1 MYGTQL
7 LTNRKQT
14 DEMLFQIK
22 DLSLTLYGQ
31 GKPARIL
38 NNIDLYIRESEVV
51 GLIGET
57 GSGKSLT
64 ALTAL
69 RLLPPSISASVEG
82 EVFFEGRDLLQE
94 DEDYLRT
101 IRGSRICIIFQD
113 PMSYLNPVLTVG
125 RQLVDVILAHNLLG
139 ESSRRFP
146 LYKGD
151 LRKKATAHAL
161 QILKDVGIPRQEV
174 ILRSYPHELSGGMG
188 QRVLIAMALL
198 CNPRLIIADEPTA
211 SLDVTLQVQILK
223 LLKQRVQ
230 ERKTALLLISHDL
243 GIIRSLCHR
252 VYVMYAG
259 EIVESGD
266 VETVIHKPAHPYT
279 QKLINAIPSREL
291 DKRLTGIE
299 GTVCDFTEPPPGCR
313 FEPRCSSRM
322 LVCKLEKPILI
333 EFEPNHQ
340 VSCFLYE
347 NRNHL
352 E

>member
-1 MYGTQL
+1 MYRTQPF
-7 LTNRKQT
+7 TNRKQT
-14 DEMLFQIK
+14 GEILFQIK
-22 DLSLTLYGQ
+22 DLSLTLRKQ
-31 GKPARIL
+31 GKSTRIL
-38 NNIDLYIRESEVV
+38 NNINLYVKESEVV

-69 RLLPPSISASVEG
+69 RLLPPSVQAFVEG
-82 EVFFEGRDLLQE
+82 EVFFEGRDLLKA
-94 DEDYLRT
+94 DEDDLRT
-101 IRGSRICIIFQD
+101 IRGSGICIIFQD
-113 PMSYLNPVLTVG
+113 PVSYLNPVLTIG
-125 RQLVDVILAHNLLG
+125 RQLVDIILAHNLLE
-139 ESSRRFP
+139 ESSLRFP

-151 LRKKATAHAL
+151 LRKKAAAHAL
-161 QILKDVGIPRQEV
+161 QILKDVQIPRQEL
-174 ILRSYPHELSGGMG
+174 IMKSYPHELSGGMG

-211 SLDVTLQVQILK
+211 SLDVTLQAQILG
-223 LLKQRVQ
+223 LLKQMVQ

-279 QKLINAIPSREL
+279 QKLIQAIPGREL

-299 GTVCDFTEPPPGCR
+299 GTVCDFTAPPPGCR
-313 FEPRCSSRM
+313 FEPRCSNRM
-322 LVCKLEKPILI
+322 LTCKVEKPILI
-333 EFEPNHQ
+333 EFESNHQ

-347 NRNHL
+347 NRDHL